1 MLKEILVFF
10 YKQQNEHPQSWC
22 GEHVPALTEGKPTV
36 TNSTG
41 HLKSMFSS

>member
-1 MLKEILVFF
+1 MGKNMFKEILIF
-10 YKQQNEHPQSWC
+10 SSAG

-41 HLKSMFSS
+41 HIKSMFSS